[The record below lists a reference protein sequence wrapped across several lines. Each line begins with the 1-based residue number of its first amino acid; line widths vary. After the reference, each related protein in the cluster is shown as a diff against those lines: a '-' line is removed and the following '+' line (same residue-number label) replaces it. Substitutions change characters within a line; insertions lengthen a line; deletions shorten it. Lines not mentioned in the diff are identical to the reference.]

1 MHMPTVWMKF
11 QLPEE
16 EQEYLEASSSVAMS
30 HALSC
35 ICEDLRSAIKYNPD
49 KLSDEQ
55 REGVE
60 HARNIVMDELSERG
74 LLRLIGY

>member
-1 MHMPTVWMKF
+1 MPTVWMKF

-16 EQEYLEASSSVAMS
+16 EQEYLETSFGTALCHAMI
-30 HALSC
+30 C
-35 ICEDLRSAIKYNPD
+35 ICEDLRSAIKHNPHD
-49 KLSDEQ
+49 LTAEQ

-60 HARNIVMDELSERG
+60 HARDIVMDELSERG